1 MTLTTPPRQPIE
13 WKLER
18 LTVKDVIEIIH
29 WYNSNDIAG
38 SIAKLM
44 IIARACTDEPL
55 PLSNALTT
63 VKEFVDAVYEYQFA
77 IARADYERIKDKP
90 P

>member
-1 MTLTTPPRQPIE
+1 MQPQTTPIN

-29 WYNSNDIAG
+29 WYNDTDIKG
-38 SIAKLM
+38 SIAKLL
-44 IIARACTDEPL
+44 IIARQCTDDPL
-55 PLSNALTT
+55 PMSSVLTT
-63 VKEFVDAVYEYQFA
+63 VKEFVDAVYEYQYA
-77 IARADYERIKDKP
+77 IARAEYERIKDKP